1 MPAPAPKLRKW
12 LTGISI
18 VAALV
23 GAGLIAYPFITD
35 LWASRIQSGLSGE
48 LAQSAGKY
56 EARKIKNGEALTRLE
71 IPRLGVDV
79 IVVQGVSL
87 EALRAGAG
95 HYPDTPLP
103 GERGNVGIAGHRTT
117 YGRPFNRIDELD
129 PSDKVILTTP
139 IARHVY
145 EIAGEPWV
153 VPNVDWSVID
163 DYPNKGSWLTLTS
176 CHPEGSDDYRIVAR
190 AQLVRSSDLVAQS
203 GGGTE

>member
-1 MPAPAPKLRKW
+1 LSAQALALRKW
-12 LTGISI
+12 LTGFSI

-23 GAGLIAYPFITD
+23 GVGLVAYPFVTD

-48 LAQSAGKY
+48 LAESAGRY
-56 EARKIKNGEALTRLE
+56 EARRIKSGEALTRLE
-71 IPRLGVDV
+71 IPTLGVDV
-79 IVVQGVSL
+79 VVVEGVSL

-103 GERGNVGIAGHRTT
+103 GEPGNVSIAGHRTT

-129 PSDKVILTTP
+129 PGDRVILTTP

-145 EIAGEPWV
+145 EVVREPWV
-153 VPNVDWSVID
+153 VASGDWSVID
-163 DYPNKGSWLTLTS
+163 KYPRGSWLTMTT

-190 AQLVRSSDLVAQS
+190 ARLLRSSDLVAQNN
-203 GGGTE
+203 GVAQ

>member
-1 MPAPAPKLRKW
+1 
-12 LTGISI
+12 
-18 VAALV
+18 
-23 GAGLIAYPFITD
+23 
-35 LWASRIQSGLSGE
+35 
-48 LAQSAGKY
+48 
-56 EARKIKNGEALTRLE
+56 
-71 IPRLGVDV
+71 VDV

-103 GERGNVGIAGHRTT
+103 GEGGNVGIAGHRTT

-129 PSDKVILTTP
+129 PGDKVILTTP

-145 EIAGEPWV
+145 EIAREPWI